1 MTDTLELKRIVSKAL
16 DDARA
21 AGLSVPRQFEHAV
34 RSVRQVYPEIDES
47 DAVTAVIRIRGNV
60 SGVGDTRRRDD
71 RFTGSPAPAS
81 PDAMIR
87 QSRPGYRPGPSRF
100 RRRPYVGSHSK

>member
-1 MTDTLELKRIVSKAL
+1 MTDKLELKRIVNKAL

-21 AGLSVPRQFEHAV
+21 ADLSVPRQFEHAV

-60 SGVGDTRRRDD
+60 SGAGDTRRGDD
-71 RFTGSPAPAS
+71 RFTGSPAPNS
-81 PDAMIR
+81 SDTVIR
-87 QSRPGYRPGPSRF
+87 QSQSG
-100 RRRPYVGSHSK
+100 

>member
-1 MTDTLELKRIVSKAL
+1 MTDTLELNRIVNKAL

-34 RSVRQVYPEIDES
+34 RSVLQVYPEIDES

-60 SGVGDTRRRDD
+60 SGVGDTRHGDD
-71 RFTGSPAPAS
+71 RFTGSPAS
-81 PDAMIR
+81 DSSDAVIR
-87 QSRPGYRPGPSRF
+87 QSRSG
-100 RRRPYVGSHSK
+100 